1 MLTQAAVESGET
13 PLLVGVLKSIRLG
26 ASRGRRPALQLETHC
41 PACKRVRH
49 LFSWPDEGFALD
61 AVLIVPSPCPRGPFT
76 GEIAVGLDR
85 ELDNVN
91 KAILADHK
99 VRLRR
104 WAVEQRLANALA
116 LNTAADRIA
125 LHADQLALRDRR
137 DAAS

>member
-1 MLTQAAVESGET
+1 
-13 PLLVGVLKSIRLG
+13 
-26 ASRGRRPALQLETHC
+26 
-41 PACKRVRH
+41 
-49 LFSWPDEGFALD
+49 
-61 AVLIVPSPCPRGPFT
+61 
-76 GEIAVGLDR
+76 VGLDR